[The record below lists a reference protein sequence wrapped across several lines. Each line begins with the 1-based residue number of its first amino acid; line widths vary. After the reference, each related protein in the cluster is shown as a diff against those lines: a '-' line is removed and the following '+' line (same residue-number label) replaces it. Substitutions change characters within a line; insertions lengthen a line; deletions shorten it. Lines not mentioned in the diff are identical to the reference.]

1 LRRGRQRHRISP
13 RAEDRMSNTSLQRA
27 APGARR
33 AEPAAD
39 IVDARGRVVAPPAP
53 VPPAN
58 ANAGPEVS
66 FRTWLAVVGSAL
78 GAFLAVLNIQIVN
91 SSLAD
96 IQGAI
101 GAGIDDGG
109 WISTS
114 YLVAEII
121 TIPLSG
127 WLAGIFSMR
136 VYLLVNTALFLVFSA
151 SCAFAENLGQMI
163 VLRAFQGFTGGVLIP
178 LAFTIIMTK
187 LPKAKQPIGM
197 ALFAVSATFAPAI
210 GPTIG
215 GYLNENYGWE
225 YVFYVNLVPGAVMLA
240 MLWASLERA
249 PMRLAL
255 LKEGDWAGIATMAIG
270 LGALQTVLEEG
281 NKDDWFG
288 SSFILRLSIIA
299 AVALTLFFWIELRTA
314 KPLLN
319 LRLLV
324 RRNFGFGSIANF
336 LLGGALYG
344 SSFVL
349 PLYLSQMQ
357 GYNAEQI
364 GMVLAWTGLPQLVLI
379 PFVPRLMM
387 RFDARFLAAA
397 GLALFALSNF
407 MNGELTQDVAGDQL
421 FWPNIVRAVG
431 QAFVMTPLSAIAVAG
446 IEAQN
451 AASASSL
458 FNMMRNLGGAIGIAL
473 LQTFL
478 TKREQFH
485 SNVLTSS
492 VSLFDEATRQRL
504 AALSRYFTA
513 HGVAD
518 SATAWHEGIVAIGR
532 VMREQ
537 SYIMGYSD
545 TFLLIGGSLV
555 LAILA
560 TFGLRRIDRSGGGT
574 AAH

>member
-1 LRRGRQRHRISP
+1 MTAALA
-13 RAEDRMSNTSLQRA
+13 RAERMVPITGVSREIQ
-27 APGARR
+27 
-33 AEPAAD
+33 
-39 IVDARGRVVAPPAP
+39 APP
-53 VPPAN
+53 VPAN
-58 ANAGPEVS
+58 TNVTAEVS
-66 FRTWLAVVGSAL
+66 FKTWLAVVGATL

-109 WISTS
+109 WVSTS

-127 WLAGIFSMR
+127 WLAGVFSLR
-136 VYLLVNTALFLVFSA
+136 RYLLANTALFLLFSA

-187 LPKAKQPIGM
+187 LPKAKQPVGM
-197 ALFAVSATFAPAI
+197 ALFALSATFAPAI

-215 GYLNENYGWE
+215 GYLNDNYGWE
-225 YVFYVNLVPGAVMLA
+225 FIFYVNLVPGVVMLA
-240 MLWASLERA
+240 MLWASLERE
-249 PMRLAL
+249 PMRLSL
-255 LKEGDWAGIATMAIG
+255 LKQGDWPGILTMAIG
-270 LGALQTVLEEG
+270 LGALQTMLEEG

-288 SSFILRLSIIA
+288 SPFILRLGVTA
-299 AVALTLFFWIELRTA
+299 AVALALFLWVELRTA

-319 LRLLV
+319 LRLLAQ
-324 RRNFGFGSIANF
+324 RNFGFGSIANF

-349 PLYLSQMQ
+349 PLYLSQLQ
-357 GYNAEQI
+357 GYNAAEI
-364 GMVLAWTGLPQLVLI
+364 GLVLAWTGLPQLLLI
-379 PFVPRLMM
+379 PLVPRLM
-387 RFDARFLAAA
+387 RRIDARRLAVI
-397 GLALFALSNF
+397 GLALFAASNF
-407 MNGELTQDVAGDQL
+407 MNGWLTMDVAGDQL

-431 QAFVMTPLSAIAVAG
+431 QALVMTPLTAIAVAG
-446 IEAQN
+446 IEARN
-451 AASASSL
+451 AASASAL
-458 FNMMRNLGGAIGIAL
+458 FNMMRNLGGAIAIAG

-492 VSLFDEATRQRL
+492 VSLFGEATRARL
-504 AALSRYFTA
+504 AELSQYFMA
-513 HGVAD
+513 HGLAD
-518 SATAWHEGIVAIGR
+518 PGTAGHEAMVAIGR
-532 VMREQ
+532 AVRVQASVMA
-537 SYIMGYSD
+537 YGD
-545 TFLLIGGSLV
+545 TFLLLGVGLALAALV
-555 LAILA
+555 TL
-560 TFGLRRIDRSGGGT
+560 GLRRSESLSGDA